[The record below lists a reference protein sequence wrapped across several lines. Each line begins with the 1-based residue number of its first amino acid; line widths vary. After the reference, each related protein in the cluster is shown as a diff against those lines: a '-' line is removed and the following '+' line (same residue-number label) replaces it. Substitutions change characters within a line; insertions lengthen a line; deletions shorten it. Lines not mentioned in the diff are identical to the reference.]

1 MKTTMPAP
9 EEIVLTFQHFHT
21 QRALPCNLEMKVHY
35 DFYFDS
41 MVTTLRQYVLGRHR
55 EITVAMPDGWIEAI
69 KDRWLP
75 QRLRKFFPVRYRD
88 LEAEVF
94 AAYPELHI
102 NPMQRHK
109 DGRVMVYHTKVREAY
124 DQ

>member
-1 MKTTMPAP
+1 MKPLDI
-9 EEIVLTFQHFHT
+9 EHIVLTFEQFRISQHLPDVYT
-21 QRALPCNLEMKVHY
+21 MRAEYSHIYGGMIAEIN
-35 DFYFDS
+35 
-41 MVTTLRQYVLGRHR
+41 RAVLGRHR
-55 EITVAMPDGWIEAI
+55 EITVSVPDNWIEAI

-75 QRLRKFFPVRYRD
+75 KALRKRFPVRYRD
-88 LEAEVF
+88 IEAEVF

-109 DGRVMVYHTKVREAY
+109 EGRVMVYHTKVREAY